1 MSAWT
6 KRVAKVLPNN
16 MKLMEIVGE
25 RGHYFRV
32 VGEPKPLVTLN
43 GKVGI
48 TLEDEDGFRF
58 TTESKNVRIV
68 QDSFYAK

>member
-16 MKLMEIVGE
+16 AKLVEIINK
-25 RGHYFRV
+25 RGNYFKIV
-32 VGEPKPLVTLN
+32 SEPKPLDALN

-48 TLEDEDGFRF
+48 TLEDDDGFRF
-58 TTESKNVRIV
+58 TTESRNVRVV
-68 QDSFYAK
+68 QDSYYAR